1 MPGWDLDVHR
11 KLRER
16 PFQWG
21 NFHREAFSWVLGLCG
36 IWGQWEVPRVADWE
50 TKATKAEG
58 KVWERLSQLCI
69 CGFCRENEHR
79 SWGTPSVHDFN
90 SSSSWIQIF
99 HIHEGFGG
107 CYMEKKEISLDLE
120 LLETLWE
127 GRVGGSSPFCTG
139 GGKQGK
145 STKNSLY
152 PELWS
157 NWNHSKAF
165 KQEFKLS

>member
-11 KLRER
+11 KLQER
-16 PFQWG
+16 QGSIFLGPGFVWNLGTVGGAQGGWLR
-21 NFHREAFSWVLGLCG
+21 NQSHQSW
-36 IWGQWEVPRVADWE
+36 
-50 TKATKAEG
+50 

-79 SWGTPSVHDFN
+79 SWGTASVHDFN

-165 KQEFKLS
+165 KQEFKVS